1 VPIRPKTIQSKP
13 AKSPQ
18 AAGAYAS
25 ATPLRATI
33 STLLLAT
40 FEDNLGGRLAL
51 LSPDKL
57 DSDQKA
63 LYDHLQATTVPWANK
78 SGFQADTHGGHLIGP
93 FNAMLRS
100 PLISQVVQA
109 VTTTE
114 SQETSLGKKVREV
127 VILTVGAVWQCAYE
141 LYAHAAVAESV
152 GHDAATVQALA
163 AGQKPASLHQEESV
177 AYDFTHRLATT
188 HHIEAALY
196 EQAIATFGEQGVV
209 NMIYL
214 ASQYMMVSGMLNT
227 FAVPAPLA
235 Q

>member
-1 VPIRPKTIQSKP
+1 M
-13 AKSPQ
+13 
-18 AAGAYAS
+18 
-25 ATPLRATI
+25 
-33 STLLLAT
+33 AT
-40 FEDNLGGRLAL
+40 FEENLGGRLAL

-63 LYDHLQATTVPWANK
+63 LYDHVQDTMVPWANK
-78 SGFQADTHGGHLIGP
+78 SGFQADTYDDRLIGP

-100 PLISQVVQA
+100 PVLSKVVQA

-141 LYAHAAVAESV
+141 LYAHAAVAKSV
-152 GHDAATVQALA
+152 GHDAATVQALV
-163 AGQKPASLHQEESV
+163 AGQKPASLTQEESV

-188 HHIEAALY
+188 HHIDAELY
-196 EQAIATFGEQGVV
+196 EQAIVTFGEKGVV
-209 NMIYL
+209 DMIYL
-214 ASQYMMVSGMLNT
+214 ASQYMMVSGLLNT
-227 FAVPAPLA
+227 FAVPAPSV